1 MNKLFKSGLAILMV
15 VFTAICAFAQD
26 AAEQLQQLP
35 LDPAIRTGVLPN
47 GLTYFIRHNE
57 TPKGQADFYIAQK
70 VGSILEDDNQR
81 GLAHFLEHMCFNGTQ
96 NFPDK
101 GVINWLESIGVKFGY
116 NLNAYTSVDETVY
129 NISSVPVARQ
139 SVQDSCLLILH
150 DWADALIL
158 APEEIDAERGVI
170 HEEWRRSNA
179 GQMRI
184 ITDLLPVIYPGSK
197 YGERLPIGTMEVV
210 DNFPHQALIDYY
222 EKWYRPDQQGIIVV
236 GDIDV
241 DYIESKIIEI
251 FSPIQMPENAAER
264 TYEQVPDNEG
274 TIYAIGHDPEMAMTV
289 AMMMF
294 KFDPLI
300 PREARNTQVYF
311 PISYMTR
318 MVTSMLNQRLSDLA
332 KDPACPFAMASIEIG
347 DFFISKTKSALT
359 LQVIPKGDDIQPA
372 LAAAYRELLRAARGG
387 FTISEYDRAK
397 AELISRYQ
405 RLYDS
410 RNNTESDSYSR
421 EIVRFFVDN
430 EPMVGIELEKQI
442 YDQMAQFIPV
452 DAINQLLP
460 ELVTE
465 NNRVIAVMSPEKE
478 GFPYATEA
486 GLSAALTAV
495 DAEDIEPYAEEVRTD
510 PLIPALP
517 AAGSITAE
525 KHNAQW
531 DATEFTLSNGLR
543 VIVKPT
549 TFKENDIQFQAIAKG
564 GYSVAPEA
572 LAPSI
577 ICLPYTGSQNGL
589 GAYTNSDVEK
599 YLMGK
604 QVGVSLDIDTYDRS
618 LQGTSTV
625 ADMPTLME
633 LIYAYFTEYKLY
645 PEDFNSMVSLL
656 QTALGNQESTPDFK
670 FQSLINSTLYR
681 AAAEQMITTE
691 ILGQADCAATEAFVH
706 QMLANAGD
714 FTFIFV
720 GNIDLEAFKP
730 LMCQYLATLP
740 VDANASVKF
749 ANDPAFEVR
758 NGNKVTTASTEM
770 STPQTWAYIN
780 FQGQFPYSAR
790 NRAIASIA
798 GQILSKRLLN
808 KVREEMGATYSIGAS
823 CYMSRQLINNVVL
836 RTMWPMSPELSTD
849 VFAAVDY
856 IIYSMCYDV
865 TEDELNPVKEY
876 MVKEA
881 IASLDENTDWC
892 SAIAATQL
900 NGMDVFNGAVDTIN
914 SITVD
919 DIRMFMRN
927 FLDQN
932 NRQMIILN
940 PAQ

>member
-1 MNKLFKSGLAILMV
+1 MNKLFKSGLAILMA
-15 VFTAICAFAQD
+15 VFTAICAFAQGP
-26 AAEQLQQLP
+26 EQLQELP

-47 GLTYFIRHNE
+47 GMTYFIRHNE

-81 GLAHFLEHMCFNGTQ
+81 GLAHFLEHMCFNGTK
-96 NFPDK
+96 NFPEK
-101 GVINWLESIGVKFGY
+101 GVINWLESIGVKFGW

-129 NISSVPVARQ
+129 NISNVPVARQ

-150 DWADALIL
+150 DWADALTL

-184 ITDLLPVIYPGSK
+184 ITELLPVVYPNCK
-197 YGERLPIGTMEVV
+197 YGERLPIGTMDVV
-210 DNFPHQALIDYY
+210 DNFPYQALIDYY

-241 DYIESKIIEI
+241 DYIEAKIKEI

-274 TIYAIGHDPEMAMTV
+274 TIYAIGHDPEMSMTV

-294 KFDPLI
+294 KCDPII
-300 PREARNTQVYF
+300 PREMRNTQLYF
-311 PISYMTR
+311 PVSFMTR

-332 KDPACPFAMASIEIG
+332 KDANCPFAMASIEIG

-359 LQVIPKGDDIQPA
+359 LQVVPKGDDIQPA
-372 LAAAYRELLRAARGG
+372 LAAAYRELLRAVRGG

-410 RNNTESDSYSR
+410 RNNTETDSYSR

-442 YDQMAQFIPV
+442 YDQMAQFLPI

-465 NNRVIAVMSPEKE
+465 NNRVIVVMSPEKE
-478 GFPYATEA
+478 GFPYATEE
-486 GLSAALTAV
+486 GLSTALTAV

-517 AAGSITAE
+517 AAGSIKSE
-525 KHNAQW
+525 QHNAQW
-531 DATEFTLSNGLR
+531 DATEFVLSNGLR

-549 TFKENDIQFQAIAKG
+549 TFKENDIQFQAMAKG

-604 QVGVSLDIDTYDRS
+604 QVSVSLDIDSYNRT
-618 LQGTSTV
+618 LQGSTV
-625 ADMPTLME
+625 VADLPTMME
-633 LIYAYFTEYKLY
+633 LIYAYFTEYNLY
-645 PEDFNSMVSLL
+645 PEDFNSIVSLL
-656 QTALGNQESTPDFK
+656 QSALANQENTPDFK
-670 FQSLINSTLYR
+670 FQSLINRTLYK
-681 AAAEQMITTE
+681 AAAEQMVTTE
-691 ILGQADCAATEAFVH
+691 ILGKADCEATEAFVR
-706 QMLANAGD
+706 QMLANSGD
-714 FTFIFV
+714 FTFVFV

-740 VDANASVKF
+740 VDKAAAVEFVN
-749 ANDPAFEVR
+749 NPAYEAVAGT
-758 NGNKVTTASTEM
+758 NTTVDQAEM
-770 STPQTWAYIN
+770 STPQTWAYISL
-780 FQGQFPYSAR
+780 QAKMPYSAR

-823 CYMSRQLINNVVL
+823 CYMSRQLENNVVC
-836 RTMWPMSPELSTD
+836 RTMWPMSPELSND
-849 VFAAVDY
+849 VFAAVDE
-856 IIYSMCYDV
+856 IIAAMAADV
-865 TEDELNPVKEY
+865 KEDELNPVKEF

-892 SAIAATQL
+892 ASIAATQL
-900 NGMDVFNGAVDTIN
+900 NGVDVFNGQAEMLNTI
-914 SITVD
+914 TLDEVKA
-919 DIRMFMRN
+919 FWKE
-927 FLDQN
+927 FLAQG
-932 NRQMIILN
+932 NRQTIILN
-940 PAQ
+940 PVQ

>member
-1 MNKLFKSGLAILMV
+1 MNKLFKSGMTMLMV
-15 VFTAICAFAQD
+15 VFTAICAFAQ
-26 AAEQLQQLP
+26 EFQELP
-35 LDPAIRTGVLPN
+35 LDPAVRSGVLPN

-96 NFPDK
+96 NFPEK
-101 GVINWLESIGVKFGY
+101 GVINWLESNGVKFGY

-129 NISSVPVARQ
+129 NISNVPVARQ

-150 DWADALIL
+150 DWADALTL
-158 APEEIDAERGVI
+158 APAEIDAERGVI

-184 ITDLLPVIYPGSK
+184 ITDLLPVIYPGCK

-210 DNFPHQALIDYY
+210 DNFPYQALIDYY

-274 TIYAIGHDPEMAMTV
+274 TIYAIGRDPEMAMTM

-294 KFDPLI
+294 KTDPLL
-300 PREARNTQVYF
+300 PREMRNTQYYF
-311 PISYMTR
+311 PVSFMTR

-332 KDPACPFAMASIEIG
+332 KDPNCPFAMASIEIG
-347 DFFISKTKSALT
+347 DFFIAKTKSALT
-359 LQVIPKGDDIQPA
+359 LQVVPKGDDIQPA
-372 LAAAYRELLRAARGG
+372 LAAAYRELLRASRGG

-397 AELISRYQ
+397 AELTSRYQ

-410 RNNTESDSYSR
+410 RNNTQSESYSR

-442 YDQMAQFIPV
+442 YDQMAQLLPI

-478 GFPYATEA
+478 GFPYATEEGLA
-486 GLSAALTAV
+486 AALSAV
-495 DAEDIEPYAEEVRTD
+495 DGEDIEPYAEEVRTD

-517 AAGSITAE
+517 AAGTIASE

-531 DATEFTLSNGLR
+531 DATEFTLSNGVR

-549 TFKENDIQFQAIAKG
+549 TFKENDIQFQALAAG
-564 GYSVAPEA
+564 GYSVAPAE

-577 ICLPYTGSQNGL
+577 ICLPYTGGMNGL

-604 QVGVSLDIDTYDRS
+604 QVAVSVDIDSYNRTV
-618 LQGTSTV
+618 QGNTTV
-625 ADMPTLME
+625 ADLPTMME
-633 LIYAYFTEYKLY
+633 LIYAYFTEYNLY
-645 PEDFNSMVSLL
+645 PEDFNSIISLL
-656 QTALGNQESTPDFK
+656 QTALGNQENTPDFK
-670 FQSLINSTLYR
+670 FQSLIHSTLYR
-681 AAAEQMITTE
+681 AAAEQMVTTE
-691 ILGQADCAATEAFVH
+691 ILGQADCEATEAFVRS
-706 QMLANAGD
+706 MLANASD
-714 FTFIFV
+714 YTFVFV

-740 VDANASVKF
+740 VDAKASVKF
-749 ANDPAFEVR
+749 ANDPAYEVCTGS
-758 NGNKVTTASTEM
+758 NVTTSTAEM

-780 FQGQFPYSAR
+780 YQGKFEYNAR

-823 CYMSRQLINNVVL
+823 CYMSRQLANNVQL
-836 RTMWPMSPELSTD
+836 RTMWPMSPELSAD
-849 VFAAVDY
+849 VFAAVDQ
-856 IIYSMCYDV
+856 IFVNMCSDV

-892 SAIAATQL
+892 ASIAATQL
-900 NGMDVFNGAVDTIN
+900 NGVDVFNGAVDTIN

-919 DIRMFMRN
+919 DIRTFMRN